1 MLFNSYTF
9 LVFFAVVLI
18 LHNLPFSWK
27 TKKINLLLASYVFY
41 AAWNPPF
48 ILLLWLSTLV
58 DFFVGRALYTQENKH
73 KKKLLLVISLI
84 GNLGMLCFFKYG
96 GFLLENFTLLVN
108 ALGVNYHPAKPNIIL
123 PAGISFYTFTTLCY
137 TIDMYRKESKP
148 VKTLLD
154 FSLFVTF
161 FPHLVAGPIVRPPQL
176 VPQFESP
183 RKANKL
189 QLLQG
194 LFLLTLGLFMK
205 VFLADGMLSNAA
217 NNVFG
222 SGDALKSVDAWMG
235 VLAFSGQ
242 IFFDFAGYSSC
253 AIGAAL
259 CLGFVLPQN
268 FLFPYAAVGFT
279 DFWRRWHITLSSW
292 LKDYLY
298 IPLGGNRLGK
308 YRTYF
313 NLMVTMLLGGLWHG
327 AKWTFVVWG
336 ALHGLYLWVEK
347 AYRDYR
353 RKKNLP
359 ALAIVENNFTKSSFA
374 PSFKKPVEGSFPPE
388 TNHPKTVTNFFLALC
403 TFFLINVTWVF
414 FRAPDFTSA
423 WRLLHSMFIRNS
435 TGTAVLTYLD
445 IAKVSIIMVSLIIA
459 HWLMRNTMVLTVA
472 NKMSWWLLGIV
483 WSVMLLLIMLS
494 QNASSSFI
502 YFQF

>member
-9 LVFFAVVLI
+9 LVFFAIVLI

-27 TKKINLLLASYVFY
+27 TKKVNLLLASYVFY

-58 DFFVGRALYTQENKH
+58 DFFVGRALYTQENKS

-96 GFLLENFTLLVN
+96 GFLLENFTHLVN
-108 ALGVNYHPAKPNIIL
+108 MLGANYHPAKPNIIL

-148 VKTLLD
+148 VASILD

-176 VPQFESP
+176 VPQFLTP
-183 RKANKL
+183 RKANAQ
-189 QLLQG
+189 QLNQG
-194 LFLLTLGLFMK
+194 LFLLSLGLFMK
-205 VFLADGMLSNAA
+205 VFLADGMLSGPA
-217 NNVFG
+217 NTVFG
-222 SGDALKSVDAWMG
+222 SSDPMKTVDAWMG

-242 IFFDFAGYSSC
+242 IFLDFAGYSSC

-268 FLFPYAAVGFT
+268 FLFPYAAVGFQ

-292 LKDYLY
+292 LRDYLY
-298 IPLGGNRLGK
+298 IPLGGNRSGK

-313 NLMVTMLLGGLWHG
+313 NLMITMLLGGLWHG
-327 AKWTFVVWG
+327 ANWTFVVWG
-336 ALHGLYLWVEK
+336 ALHGFYLWVEK
-347 AYRDYR
+347 AYRDM
-353 RKKNLP
+353 RKKQDYFRPNEKNL
-359 ALAIVENNFTKSSFA
+359 
-374 PSFKKPVEGSFPPE
+374 VEGSLQPE
-388 TNHPKTVTNFFLALC
+388 INHPKTPWNFVLALG
-403 TFFLINVTWVF
+403 TFFLVNVTWVF
-414 FRAPDFTSA
+414 FRSADFTSA
-423 WRLLHSMFIRNS
+423 WRMLHSMFITNPK
-435 TGTAVLTYLD
+435 GTALLSYLD
-445 IAKVSIIMVSLIIA
+445 ICKVSIIIVVLVIA
-459 HWLMRNTMVLTVA
+459 HWLMRNTLVLTVA
-472 NKMSWWLLGIV
+472 GKMPWWLLGSI
-483 WSVMLLLIMLS
+483 WAAMLLLISLS